1 MAGADLV
8 VEAVVENLEVKAA
21 LFARAR
27 RLTRPEAILASNTSS
42 ISITKLGAATKRP
55 DKVIGMHF
63 MNPVP
68 LMTLVEVIRG
78 QATSDE
84 TMRTVMDLARGLGKT
99 PVEVNDY
106 PGFVANRVLMPMI
119 NEAIFAV
126 YEGVA
131 TAGGHRPGDEARHE
145 PSDGAADPRRLHRA
159 RRVPGHPEG
168 AARRPGRPQ
177 VPRLPAAEADGRR
190 GLARPQD
197 AAAGSTPTPR
207 LSGPTGGRRRIRRHV
222 FLLPLSREGGGPRR
236 VPWLTIAI
244 VVANTTA
251 LVVLVA
257 ATDESAVERRVA
269 DLVGFVR
276 THPYLELSPAAADLL
291 SERTLDRLAT
301 ARERSLAADL
311 PPMEEF
317 DEARRALDAQEEA
330 VFAAIRDLPSHRWG
344 FVPREPWSVSLL
356 TSFFM
361 HAGWMHLLGNMLF
374 LWITSPFVEDRL
386 GRPGFA
392 AFYLAA
398 GLAGNTAH
406 WMRYPGADI
415 PLVGASG
422 AVAGMMGAFVVFFAR
437 SRIRFL
443 VLPLPIV
450 VALPV
455 LLVMPIWLAEQMWLS
470 RYSDGSNVAFGA
482 HVGGFMFGLAVAGIV
497 RLARPEEP
505 ALVRASGGGGVEGDR
520 EALEDAIA
528 GGEMRAIEAAG
539 GRLLDRLRQA
549 GDGAAVELALSLRER
564 LGPPLPVRLWT
575 SCASVLE
582 RPDPEAALAMY
593 DDVVRAAPA
602 EAAALRAH
610 LRRGELYKRLGRAAD
625 ARRALERA
633 LAHAGCTAGMR
644 DTVERSLAGLGAPP
658 R

>member
-1 MAGADLV
+1 
-8 VEAVVENLEVKAA
+8 
-21 LFARAR
+21 
-27 RLTRPEAILASNTSS
+27 
-42 ISITKLGAATKRP
+42 
-55 DKVIGMHF
+55 
-63 MNPVP
+63 
-68 LMTLVEVIRG
+68 
-78 QATSDE
+78 
-84 TMRTVMDLARGLGKT
+84 
-99 PVEVNDY
+99 
-106 PGFVANRVLMPMI
+106 
-119 NEAIFAV
+119 
-126 YEGVA
+126 
-131 TAGGHRPGDEARHE
+131 
-145 PSDGAADPRRLHRA
+145 
-159 RRVPGHPEG
+159 
-168 AARRPGRPQ
+168 
-177 VPRLPAAEADGRR
+177 
-190 GLARPQD
+190 
-197 AAAGSTPTPR
+197 
-207 LSGPTGGRRRIRRHV
+207 V

-244 VVANTTA
+244 VVANTIA

-257 ATDESAVERRVA
+257 ATDESAVERRVG

-276 THPYLELSPAAADLL
+276 SHPYLELSPAAADLL

-317 DEARRALDAQEEA
+317 DEARRALDAQEAA

-344 FVPREPWSVSLL
+344 FVPRDPWSISLL
-356 TSFFM
+356 TSFFL
-361 HAGWMHLLGNMLF
+361 HAGWMHLCGNMLF
-374 LWITSPFVEDRL
+374 LWITAPFVEDRL

-398 GLAGNTAH
+398 GLAGNAAH

-455 LLVMPIWLAEQMWLS
+455 LLVMPLWLAEQMWLS

-482 HVGGFMFGLAVAGIV
+482 HVGGFVFGLAVAAAL
-497 RLARPEEP
+497 RLTRPEEP
-505 ALVRASGGGGVEGDR
+505 VLARAPAREQDGDR

-528 GGEMRAIEAAG
+528 SGEVRAIETAG

-549 GDGAAVELALSLRER
+549 GDGAAAELALDLRAR
-564 LGPPLPVRLWT
+564 LGPPLPLRLWT
-575 SCASVLE
+575 SCASALE
-582 RPDPEAALAMY
+582 RHHPEAALAMY
-593 DDVVRAAPA
+593 DEVVRAAPA

-625 ARRALERA
+625 ARRALEQA
-633 LAHAGCTAGMR
+633 LAHAACTAGMR
-644 DTVERSLAGLGAPP
+644 DTVERSLAGLGVPP